1 MSKKC
6 FTCGEELY
14 WEGHPFLRFWKCH
27 NKCKKIFPEVYRLAE
42 RVNTTKDAEELIKTY
57 GDVINVVRTN
67 GKKET
72 NWCIFGNAYKEHKD
86 DNFWV
91 EVRHID
97 KNKSK
102 IVKLDD
108 LDKWNNKIL

>member
-42 RVNTTKDAEELIKTY
+42 RVNTTKDAEELIK
-57 GDVINVVRTN
+57 I
-67 GKKET
+67 
-72 NWCIFGNAYKEHKD
+72 
-86 DNFWV
+86 
-91 EVRHID
+91 
-97 KNKSK
+97 
-102 IVKLDD
+102 
-108 LDKWNNKIL
+108 NKIKNYEIIVLWEEKEDEQKKNS